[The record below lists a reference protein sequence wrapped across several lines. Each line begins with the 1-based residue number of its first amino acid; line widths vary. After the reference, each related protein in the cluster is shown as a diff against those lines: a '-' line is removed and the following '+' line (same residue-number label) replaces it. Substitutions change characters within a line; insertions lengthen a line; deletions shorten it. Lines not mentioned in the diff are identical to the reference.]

1 MRIDFDASRTN
12 IAIIPDVG
20 EEITFD
26 ILVYKLG
33 KSRDTDVFSTVN
45 GYLQTLPRDT
55 RISIYDIYAK
65 AAEVLDRQ
73 HYVDRLDS
81 QLEDLLKNL
90 VELIDLQRL
99 SRYIQTDSGIIIPS
113 DVKTD
118 FADVSDMYG
127 RSRTYLRH
135 EYIDLL
141 TVLIA
146 LRFVLPIWSVY
157 MTLIQEIVASNTRE
171 LRAYSLLRKSAIA
184 THPAYA
190 RLLVYIEDW
199 FNPTV
204 KTTSATVSGIGRSEI
219 PEWLCALVMVRRLPV
234 IDVTNSGNGPNVIN
248 RLSAYVKDSINNL
261 EKKFKERIKSKKQPG
276 ESKAV
281 DRDPSFME
289 TYRVK
294 QDIPYGD
301 IVAHDV
307 WLTNILNACR
317 AIVPTIDPQ
326 LVAAVLEVT
335 DELELEELAE
345 HNIILTQ
352 WVLDNAVPAPII
364 HALEKRS
371 VVAGMII
378 TQCICHHWKLHTLA
392 LLATGINTPR
402 ERDTLIDSHLSIPD
416 DIVKRLEEIYPYQRI
431 PHRSERG
438 SKSKGPTLNY
448 GIVTV
453 SDMAVKLS
461 KNIRRV
467 RVPRFLTNRDVP
479 VNTKGELITP
489 KNIIVDLA
497 ILLIKL
503 DEI

>member
-1 MRIDFDASRTN
+1 MRIDFDSSRSN
-12 IAIIPDVG
+12 ISIIPTVG
-20 EEITFD
+20 EEISFD

-55 RISIYDIYAK
+55 LISMYDIYEK
-65 AAEVLDRQ
+65 VAELFDQQQYIDQLDN
-73 HYVDRLDS
+73 
-81 QLEDLLKNL
+81 QLEDHLKIL
-90 VELIDLQRL
+90 VELIDLPRL
-99 SRYIQTDSGIIIPS
+99 GRYIQTDSGIIIPS
-113 DVKTD
+113 DVKAR
-118 FADVSDMYG
+118 FEEVSDMYE
-127 RSRTYLRH
+127 RSRTYLRD
-135 EYIDLL
+135 EYLDLL
-141 TVLIA
+141 TLSIA
-146 LRFVLPIWSVY
+146 LRFILPIWSVY
-157 MTLIQEIVASNTRE
+157 MTMIQELVAANTRE
-171 LRAYSLLRKSAIA
+171 LRAYSLLRKTEIA
-184 THPAYA
+184 GHPTYD

-199 FNPTV
+199 FKPTV

-234 IDVTNSGNGPNVIN
+234 IDVTNTTNGPNIIN

-261 EKKFKERIKSKKQPG
+261 EKKFKERIKSKKPPG
-276 ESKAV
+276 EAKAV

-294 QDIPYGD
+294 QEIPYGD
-301 IVAHDV
+301 VVAHDV
-307 WLTNILNACR
+307 WLTNIYAACR
-317 AIVPTIDPQ
+317 AIVPDIDVN
-326 LVAAVLEVT
+326 LVQAVLEVT
-335 DELELEELAE
+335 DELELEKIGE
-345 HNIILTQ
+345 HNVILTQ

-371 VVAGMII
+371 VIAGMII

-392 LLATGINTPR
+392 LLATGIDTPKM
-402 ERDTLIDSHLSIPD
+402 RDTLIEPYTIIPE
-416 DIVKRLEEIYPYQRI
+416 DILLRLEEIYPYQRI
-431 PHRSERG
+431 PQRSE
-438 SKSKGPTLNY
+438 KGPKNKGRALNY
-448 GIVTV
+448 GVVTV

-461 KNIRRV
+461 KNVKRV

-497 ILLIKL
+497 VLLTKL